1 MQRPEALCFAA
12 AYGGAL
18 ISGGA
23 GAQQHYSTLLR
34 LKQYFPFS
42 LIDAM
47 GSLDECKAQIAREL
61 RYQSSLD
68 LDESTC
74 AACCLAIPSCACME
88 WACNHWQRM
97 LEQKP
102 CVINHYSAT
111 HAIVSHFPFGGRA
124 CS

>member
-1 MQRPEALCFAA
+1 MGLHIV
-12 AYGGAL
+12 GAL
-18 ISGGA
+18 MSFGA
-23 GAQQHYSTLLR
+23 GVQQHYSTLLR

-74 AACCLAIPSCACME
+74 AAPCPANPCAHGERRTCK
-88 WACNHWQRM
+88 HWHRTAGT
-97 LEQKP
+97 ESP
-102 CVINHYSAT
+102 V
-111 HAIVSHFPFGGRA
+111 VSEFTVQHMQM
-124 CS
+124 

>member
-1 MQRPEALCFAA
+1 MEGTSLQQTRRSIGRHAA
-12 AYGGAL
+12 AWGTLLWAACSGAL
-18 ISGGA
+18 TSGGA

-74 AACCLAIPSCACME
+74 AACCLTVPCA
-88 WACNHWQRM
+88 
-97 LEQKP
+97 
-102 CVINHYSAT
+102 
-111 HAIVSHFPFGGRA
+111 HA
-124 CS
+124 

>member
-1 MQRPEALCFAA
+1 M
-12 AYGGAL
+12 
-18 ISGGA
+18 
-23 GAQQHYSTLLR
+23 QQHYSTLLR

-74 AACCLAIPSCACME
+74 AASFPATPCAPAWIGQE
-88 WACNHWQRM
+88 CNCWRTRTQ
-97 LEQKP
+97 
-102 CVINHYSAT
+102 SA
-111 HAIVSHFPFGGRA
+111 
-124 CS
+124 

>member
-1 MQRPEALCFAA
+1 MSF
-12 AYGGAL
+12 
-18 ISGGA
+18 GA

-74 AACCLAIPSCACME
+74 AAFCVAIICVHPRKGQDRQPLA
-88 WACNHWQRM
+88 
-97 LEQKP
+97 
-102 CVINHYSAT
+102 YSAMLT
-111 HAIVSHFPFGGRA
+111 TLWFQ
-124 CS
+124 

>member
-1 MQRPEALCFAA
+1 M
-12 AYGGAL
+12 
-18 ISGGA
+18 
-23 GAQQHYSTLLR
+23 QQHYTTLLR

-74 AACCLAIPSCACME
+74 AASSHAPLLTICVSAHLHITADASC
-88 WACNHWQRM
+88 H
-97 LEQKP
+97 
-102 CVINHYSAT
+102 
-111 HAIVSHFPFGGRA
+111 
-124 CS
+124 